1 MYSIADSFV
10 FVNEELFTVHFLGRT
25 CTILQDLLA
34 TMPYRDLR
42 GAATRLQRRQDRQHQ
57 KHDWITANCHRL
69 ANSRHARAHNGS
81 KRRTDRRT
89 AMQRI
94 GGAEAT
100 QRFRPAFFA
109 FMLPID

>member
-1 MYSIADSFV
+1 MATYALREHLTSLAYKKCAALRPVLNSGCATNSI
-10 FVNEELFTVHFLGRT
+10 
-25 CTILQDLLA
+25 
-34 TMPYRDLR
+34 
-42 GAATRLQRRQDRQHQ
+42 
-57 KHDWITANCHRL
+57 KHDWITADCQRL
-69 ANSRHARAHNGS
+69 ANSRHARATNGS